1 MQWSR
6 KRLVNVSPRRGEYL
20 EIGLKLERNSL
31 FPNFNKP
38 WNAAAKDCQYKNKKI
53 DWFQFSTIKV
63 GQLMKVLEEAV
74 KFKY

>member
-31 FPNFNKP
+31 F
-38 WNAAAKDCQYKNKKI
+38 
-53 DWFQFSTIKV
+53 S
-63 GQLMKVLEEAV
+63 QL
-74 KFKY
+74 